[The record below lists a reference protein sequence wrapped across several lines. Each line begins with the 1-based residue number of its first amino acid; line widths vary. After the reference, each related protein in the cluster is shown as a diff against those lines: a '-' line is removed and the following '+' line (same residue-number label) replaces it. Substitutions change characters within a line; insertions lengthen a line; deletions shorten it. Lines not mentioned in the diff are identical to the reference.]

1 MIEVL
6 FDGWGNLGSPLMKS
20 MQLFT
25 PDPVRAVSLAPQ
37 ARFRKCSAYKVF
49 NTNTFTVFSPFSVH
63 YKFDRENKQVSHHGD
78 NIMGKYDF
86 YDDGTIELQT
96 MPQYMFRAKKSV
108 LMQQLP
114 PLMQIPV
121 HPSYVIP
128 GEFDISKWYRPINST
143 FVIPAGVNELNI
155 MEGDP
160 LFSLRFVTPD
170 NEPVKLV
177 RKGLDQLEIDL
188 VSACVAVTGVRESGN
203 RLPQLYEYFERLKKA
218 WTPSKCP
225 FRR

>member
-1 MIEVL
+1 MIDVL
-6 FDGWGNLGSPLMKS
+6 FDGWGNLGAPNMKA

-25 PDPVRAVSLAPQ
+25 PDPIRAMSMAPQ

-49 NTNTFTVFSPFSVH
+49 NLNTFTVFSPFSVH
-63 YKFDRENKQVSHHGD
+63 YKFDREKKSVSHHGD

-96 MPQYMFRAKKSV
+96 MPQYMFRAKESV

-114 PLMQIPV
+114 PLMQLPV
-121 HPSYVIP
+121 HPSYVVP

-143 FVIPAGVNELNI
+143 FVIPAGINELNI
-155 MEGDP
+155 REGDP
-160 LFSLRFVTPD
+160 LFSLRFVTKD
-170 NEPVKLV
+170 NEPVKLI
-177 RKGLDQLEIDL
+177 RKGLDQHEIDL
-188 VSACVAVTGVRESGN
+188 TMACTAVTSVRDSGN
-203 RLPQLYEYFERLKKA
+203 RLPQLYEYFERLKRA
-218 WTPSKCP
+218 WKPSKCP